1 MSKSKLSSSIGKES
15 RSELSPE
22 RNYQDLISQ
31 CKERFPYSVNDWD
44 SMSWNI
50 TEYEKKSMK
59 SRAKQYRIIFA
70 LTSSR
75 SGSRKES
82 QEFNPYWAD
91 LLKSLLVI
99 RYLERGVGFGPQQT
113 LLISFRYLYQVVLEE
128 KVELQDLEN
137 RHFVKASDI
146 LKNREAPST
155 CYRIGNSLELLSKL
169 IDRFYLTKIKTSFT
183 SSFKRTA
190 EYDPLSERTFERS
203 SKLQLSEDALEGIL
217 ILSQTIQADDPE
229 RLIVEM
235 LKLLLFT
242 GFRVS
247 ELLSLE
253 KNCLVLKVENGEEFV
268 GIRYYPLKGGHKT
281 SRIKWFGDL
290 TGEMVKKC
298 IYDIQRI
305 TLEAHEVAS
314 WAVRNKGKSFLSNFI
329 KGKKEIRAGELRDL
343 FGNDLGRSIYSTLN
357 RKGHKSPYSPSL
369 FDTYF
374 RPKDENFVA
383 FEDLKT
389 GYRLIL
395 DKALF
400 PILRNTYS
408 KNNITLKYDPMLL
421 NEGVFYLVVLGR
433 DHPVNSVQG
442 IFQRYSIKGKD
453 GKDIHLTTHMFR
465 RFLNTLYNEGG
476 VPLTILTKVFGRS
489 NPKDTL
495 SYIYTT
501 PKRRTEN
508 ARKLFKEGSLI
519 GPKAEVARKIP
530 IAIRDEFIDTVVE
543 SIHHLGFGYCSHD
556 WSTLPCE
563 KHVQCLDNCIDFH
576 MDKSDPKTKQY
587 LKDQI
592 KWAEKSLKSAKE
604 EVEDGAYGAEAQ
616 VSHYERIISSANR
629 YLEQSS
635 EEKAE

>member
-1 MSKSKLSSSIGKES
+1 MSKNELNYISSKES
-15 RSELSPE
+15 RSTLSPE
-22 RNYQDLISQ
+22 RNFQELVDQ
-31 CKERFPYSVNDWD
+31 CKERFPYSVNDWN

-50 TEYEKKSMK
+50 TDYEKKSIK
-59 SRAKQYRIIFA
+59 SRAKQFRIIFA

-82 QEFNPYWAD
+82 IEFDTLWAD
-91 LLKSLLVI
+91 LLKAILVI

-113 LLISFRYLYQVVLEE
+113 LLIAFRYLYQIILEE

-137 RHFVKASDI
+137 RHFTKASDI

-169 IDRFYLTKIKTSFT
+169 IDRFYLTKIKTSFV
-183 SSFKRTA
+183 SPFKRTA

-203 SKLQLSEDALEGIL
+203 SKLQLSEEALEGIL
-217 ILSQTIQADDPE
+217 SLSQMIKADDPE

-253 KNCLVLKVENGEEFV
+253 KNCLLLKVENGEEFV
-268 GIRYYPLKGGHKT
+268 GIRYYPLKGGHET
-281 SRIKWFGDL
+281 TRIKWFGDL
-290 TGEMVKKC
+290 TGELVKKC
-298 IYDIQRI
+298 IYDIQKM
-305 TLEAHEVAS
+305 TLEAYEVAS
-314 WAVRNKGKSFLSNFI
+314 WLGRNEGQSY
-329 KGKKEIRAGELRDL
+329 IRALYKGRESLVIDDLKEL
-343 FGNDLGRSIYSTLN
+343 FGTDSNSAAYSAVIRGGINPPYTLD
-357 RKGHKSPYSPSL
+357 K
-369 FDTYF
+369 FDEIF
-374 RPKDENFVA
+374 RPKDEDLIA
-383 FEDLKT
+383 FHDHKT
-389 GYRLIL
+389 GYKLTL

-400 PILRNTYS
+400 PILKDSYS
-408 KNNITLKYDPMLL
+408 KNNLKKVYYPMLL
-421 NEGVFYLVVLGR
+421 NEGVFTLVISGKA
-433 DHPVNSVQG
+433 DPNHPRIG
-442 IFQRYSIKGKD
+442 IFEKYGIKDKEGNP
-453 GKDIHLTTHMFR
+453 IHLTTHMFR
-465 RFLNTLYNEGG
+465 RFLNTIYNEGG

-508 ARKLFKEGSLI
+508 ARKLFKEGSFI

-530 IAIRDEFIDTVVE
+530 IANRDEFIDTVVE
-543 SIHHLGFGYCSHD
+543 SIHYLGFGYCSHD

-563 KHVQCLDNCIDFH
+563 KHVQCLDNCVDFH
-576 MDKSDPKTKQY
+576 MDKSDPKTKKY

-592 KWAEKSLKSAKE
+592 DWAEKSLKSAKE

-616 VSHYERIISSANR
+616 VSHYERVITSANG
-629 YLEQSS
+629 YLEQAS
-635 EEKAE
+635 EEEAE